1 MLPGQTQVELQVRAE
16 TMVKKHLGTRLDHQ
30 TLGQL
35 SKVNL
40 PRR

>member
-16 TMVKKHLGTRLDHQ
+16 TMVKKYLGTRLNYQ
-30 TLGQL
+30 ILGQL